1 MIQRI
6 QSLYLLGVAL
16 LHTLLFYFPI
26 WKGTVAA
33 TGSNIAQIVE
43 VMVHKTSIMPDGAA
57 TSNTTLLILNL
68 VLAAG
73 AFATIF
79 LYKRRILQLKLSRL
93 LVLISCVFIGLLF
106 YTVEQAKPLLNGVN
120 YTSNYEAGTYLPL
133 AALLLLFLAGQAILR
148 DEKLVR
154 SADRLR

>member
-26 WKGTVAA
+26 WQGKVAEA
-33 TGSNIAQIVE
+33 GNVEQSVE
-43 VMVHKTSIMPDGAA
+43 VMVHKTIILPDGAS

-106 YTVEQAKPLLNGVN
+106 YTAEQAKPLLKGVN
-120 YTSNYEAGTYLPL
+120 YTSSYEAGTYLPL

-148 DEKLVR
+148 DERLVR